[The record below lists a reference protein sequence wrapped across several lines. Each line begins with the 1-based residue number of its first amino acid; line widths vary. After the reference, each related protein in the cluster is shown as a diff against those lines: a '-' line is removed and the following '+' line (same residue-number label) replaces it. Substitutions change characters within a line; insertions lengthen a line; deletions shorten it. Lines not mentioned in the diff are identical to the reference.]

1 MRSKAAKKIIVASR
15 WTLVKNESAQPK
27 SILIVNS
34 DITEKKQL
42 AKQFYHVQ
50 RLESIG
56 TLASGIAHDFNNILT
71 PILGI
76 SQLLPLRLTNVDEKT
91 QELLSTLTTS
101 TRRAVNLV
109 KQILLFSRTSDG
121 QLVT

>member
-1 MRSKAAKKIIVASR
+1 
-15 WTLVKNESAQPK
+15 LVKNESAQPK